1 MATTATAERLLI
13 PGAPQIPG
21 LIFRYFQGEQD
32 FPGMVVVLDRAGE
45 ADGNDEAHT
54 IENLRSSY
62 ADLKNCDPY
71 RDAVIAEA
79 NGEIVA
85 YKRVTW
91 WQELDGTYIYGNFG
105 FILPEWRGK
114 GIGRALL
121 HHSEARL
128 REIAQV
134 QGHATDVPRLYDTWA
149 YDAQESLVS
158 LIESEGYAP
167 VRHSYD
173 MVRPDLENIPDC
185 PMPAGLETR
194 PVHVEHYRAIWE
206 AEVEAF
212 QDHWGM
218 DTTAEADFHRWMT
231 SWPLTFQPHLW
242 QVAWD
247 TSSGQVAG
255 MVRNFI
261 VEEENRKNNRKR
273 GYTESISVRRPWR
286 KRGLAKALIAR
297 SFQMHKELGMKEA
310 ALGVDTENPNGA
322 LQLYESMGFKMV
334 KHSAVYR
341 KPVK

>member
-1 MATTATAERLLI
+1 MVTETLI
-13 PGAPQIPG
+13 KEDTLQVPGAPAIPG
-21 LIFRYFQGEQD
+21 LTFRYFRGNED
-32 FPGMVVVLDRAGE
+32 FPKMVAVLDKAAE
-45 ADGNDEAHT
+45 ADGREEVHT
-54 IENLRSSY
+54 VENMASTY

-71 RDAVIAEA
+71 RDAVLVEVD
-79 NGEIVA
+79 GEVIA
-85 YKRVTW
+85 YKRVYW
-91 WQELDGTYIYGNFG
+91 WQELDGTYIYGHFG
-105 FILPEWRGK
+105 QLIPEWRGK
-114 GIGRALL
+114 SIDRALL
-121 HHSEARL
+121 RHSEARL
-128 REIAQV
+128 REIAQE
-134 QGHATDVPRLYDTWA
+134 QGHDLSLPRLFDTGA
-149 YDAQESLVS
+149 YDKQVG
-158 LIESEGYAP
+158 LIELLLSEGYAP

-185 PMPAGLETR
+185 PMPEGLEVR
-194 PVHVEHYRAIWE
+194 PVQPEHYRAIWD

-218 DTTAEADFHRWMT
+218 DRTEEADYQRWLT
-231 SWPLTFQPHLW
+231 SWPMFFQPHLW

-247 TSSGQVAG
+247 GDQVAG

-261 VEEENRKNNRKR
+261 IDEENRKFNRKR

-297 SFQMHKELGMKEA
+297 SFKMHKELGMEEA

-341 KPVK
+341 KPVV